1 MTRCFCCKRVPRRT
15 RTRTRRGQGAQISW
29 NLDWNYAVTLWHFG
43 RSCCHFVEWN
53 IETQTEYC
61 CRRWHRVRER
71 VRDRQ
76 IVTAS
81 LLNMVLS
88 FTLCVVTAHF
98 IGIWQ
103 PIWYELNQLNAN
115 RKQITLEF
123 QETCWE
129 TETEQF
135 LITDNFN
142 PRKITTCTVC
152 SGIAA
157 QSKLGWE

>member
-1 MTRCFCCKRVPRRT
+1 MLWLCD
-15 RTRTRRGQGAQISW
+15 ISVGR
-29 NLDWNYAVTLWHFG
+29 AVTLSNETLKHKQ
-43 RSCCHFVEWN
+43 N
-53 IETQTEYC
+53 IAADDDIE
-61 CRRWHRVRER
+61 RER

-129 TETEQF
+129 AETELF